1 MAHILVGEPVS
12 TSPEYAL
19 GFARGWETVRSL
31 RMPDLRM
38 LALLAA
44 ALAASP
50 DGRAETYPARPVRI
64 VVSTSAGGITDI
76 CARVLGS
83 FMSARTGQTAVID
96 NKPGGSG
103 NIGMEVVARAA
114 PDGYT
119 LGVANT
125 GNIVINP
132 FLFRH
137 MSYDPLTELMPV
149 GSVGSVPLFLIANG
163 KLPVHSLAEL
173 VAYAKARPGQLSYA
187 SAGTGTTPHLAADE
201 FLRRTGLDI
210 VHVPYRGSAPGVM
223 DVLGG
228 NVQMTFVSMGP
239 HMQFVERGD
248 LRILGVAAARRVDYL
263 PDVPTFAEQ
272 GLPGF
277 EASTWFGLFAPRG
290 TPAAI
295 LEQLNGYVRGLAA
308 DPDARLRLD
317 AAFIDPTPLTLAEF
331 TDEVKADAAK
341 WERIVRAAGASVE

>member
-1 MAHILVGEPVS
+1 
-12 TSPEYAL
+12 
-19 GFARGWETVRSL
+19 
-31 RMPDLRM
+31 M

-44 ALAASP
+44 ALSVAPES
-50 DGRAETYPARPVRI
+50 RAETYPARPVRI
-64 VVSTSAGGITDI
+64 VVSTSAGGITDVS
-76 CARVLGS
+76 ARILGN
-83 FMSARTGQTAVID
+83 FMSAKTGQAAVID

-103 NIGMEVVARAA
+103 NIAMEFVARAA

-137 MSYDPLTELMPV
+137 MSYDPLNELVPV
-149 GSVGSVPLFLIANG
+149 GSIGKVPLFLIVNG
-163 KLPVHSLAEL
+163 KLPVHSLSEL
-173 VAYAKARPGQLSYA
+173 ITYAKAQPGMLSYA
-187 SAGTGTTPHLAADE
+187 SAGTGTTPHLAADA
-201 FLRRTGLDI
+201 FVRRAGLDI

-248 LRILGVAAARRVDYL
+248 LRILGVAAAKRVDYL
-263 PDVPTFAEQ
+263 PNVPTFAEQ
-272 GLPGF
+272 GMPGF
-277 EASTWFGLFAPRG
+277 EASTWFALFAPRG

-308 DPDARLRLD
+308 DTDSRLRLD
-317 AAFIDPTPLTLAEF
+317 ASFVDPTPLSVAEF
-331 TDEVKADAAK
+331 TREVKSDAVR
-341 WERIVRAAGASVE
+341 WEQIVRAAGASVE

>member
-1 MAHILVGEPVS
+1 
-12 TSPEYAL
+12 
-19 GFARGWETVRSL
+19 
-31 RMPDLRM
+31 M
-38 LALLAA
+38 LALLVA
-44 ALAASP
+44 ALALTP
-50 DGRAETYPARPVRI
+50 GTRAETYPSHPVRI

-76 CARVLGS
+76 CARVLG
-83 FMSARTGQTAVID
+83 AYITGKTGQTVVID
-96 NKPGGSG
+96 NKSGGSG
-103 NIGMEVVARAA
+103 NIGMELVARAP

-132 FLFRH
+132 FLYRH
-137 MSYDPLTELMPV
+137 MTYDPLGELAPV
-149 GSVGSVPLFLIANG
+149 GSIGAVPLFLVVNG
-163 KLPVHSLAEL
+163 KLPVHTLPEL
-173 VAYAKARPGQLSYA
+173 IAYAKAQPGKLSYA

-201 FLRRTGLDI
+201 FIRRAGLDI

-248 LRILGVAAARRVDYL
+248 LRILGVAAQKRVDYL

-277 EASTWFGLFAPRG
+277 EASTWFALFAPRG
-290 TPAAI
+290 TPEPI
-295 LEQLNGYVRGLAA
+295 LEQLNGYVRGLAG
-308 DPDARLRLD
+308 DTESRLRLD
-317 AAFIDPTPLTLAEF
+317 ASFVDPTPLTLSEF
-331 TDEVKADAAK
+331 TEEVKSDAVK
-341 WERIVRAAGASVE
+341 WERIVHAAGASVE

>member
-1 MAHILVGEPVS
+1 MR
-12 TSPEYAL
+12 SP
-19 GFARGWETVRSL
+19 
-31 RMPDLRM
+31 RMSGLRM

-44 ALAASP
+44 ALVVGPEA
-50 DGRAETYPARPVRI
+50 RAESYPTRPVRI
-64 VVSTSAGGITDI
+64 VVSTSAGGITDL
-76 CARVLGS
+76 CARILGA
-83 FMSARTGQTAVID
+83 FMSAKTGQTAVID

-103 NIGMEVVARAA
+103 NIAMEFVARAA

-137 MSYDPLTELMPV
+137 MSFDPLNELVPV
-149 GSVGSVPLFLIANG
+149 GSIGQVPLFLVING
-163 KLPVHSLAEL
+163 KLPVHSLSEL
-173 VAYAKARPGQLSYA
+173 VAYAKAQPGKLSYA

-201 FLRRTGLDI
+201 FVRRAGLDI

-248 LRILGVAAARRVDYL
+248 LRILGVATAKRVDYL

-295 LEQLNGYVRGLAA
+295 VEQLNSHVRGVVA
-308 DPDARLRLD
+308 DTDARLRLD
-317 AAFIDPTPLTLAEF
+317 ASFVDPTPLSAEEF
-331 TDEVKADAAK
+331 AQEVKSDAAR
-341 WERIVRAAGASVE
+341 WERVVRAAGASLE